1 MQIIKTPQLD
11 LAKIADSGQCF
22 LWEQVSPGTFVI
34 PAFGK
39 TLTAVQLEDG
49 IALDCSEEEKNS
61 FWNAYFDIDFNY
73 EVCYNVA
80 VNSELPYLG
89 NSARYSSGIRI
100 LRQEL
105 WETALSFIIS
115 QNNNIPR
122 IRGCLKRII
131 ERYGHMP
138 KPSEIT
144 LEGVFGLGLGYRDS
158 YIVNAAENFRNSDF
172 TDILTAADY
181 ESAKKQLLAIKGIGN
196 KVADCICL
204 YGLGHKSAFPRDVWI
219 RRVEKEHFNGHFPD
233 ERFEG
238 YAGVLQQYLFYYG
251 RNASEQ
257 KPSEQ

>member
-11 LAKIADSGQCF
+11 LAKIAASGQCF
-22 LWEQVSPGTFVI
+22 LWENPAPGTFVI

-39 TLTAVQLEDG
+39 ILTAVQLEDG
-49 IALDCSEEEKNS
+49 IELDCSEEEKNI
-61 FWNAYFDIDFNY
+61 FWNDYFDIDFNY

-80 VNSELPYLG
+80 VSCDLPYLG

-100 LRQEL
+100 LKQEL

-122 IRGCLKRII
+122 IRGCLKRIT
-131 ERYGHMP
+131 ERYGRLP
-138 KPSEIT
+138 DPGEIT
-144 LEGVFGLGLGYRDS
+144 PDGLQGLGLGYRDS
-158 YIVNAAENFRNSDF
+158 YIVNAAEHFKSRDF
-172 TDILTAADY
+172 TDALKAQTY
-181 ESAKKQLLAIKGIGN
+181 ENAKKQLLAIKGIGN

-233 ERFEG
+233 ERFDG

-251 RNASEQ
+251 RSF
-257 KPSEQ
+257 K